1 MSKEDIDSI
10 FRLLHLLHL
19 ENLIIAAALS
29 CENEEE
35 REGLKARWEK
45 AWDATVKG
53 DANEDN
59 A

>member
-19 ENLIIAAALS
+19 ENVAIAAALS
-29 CENEEE
+29 CENKEE
-35 REGLKARWEK
+35 REELKAIWEK
-45 AWDATVKG
+45 AWDVTVKG